1 MTMGHN
7 KADRGKGVALRLGRE
22 DPGGAGGS
30 RARPDQWHPVYKTGG
45 GGAHVMGVSDLPR
58 SLTGNPRGQLCIG
71 NS

>member
-30 RARPDQWHPVYKTGG
+30 RARPDQRHPVYKTGA
-45 GGAHVMGVSDLPR
+45 GGACDG
-58 SLTGNPRGQLCIG
+58 SLRLAPEPNREP
-71 NS
+71 

>member
-7 KADRGKGVALRLGRE
+7 KVDRGKGVALRLGRE

-45 GGAHVMGVSDLPR
+45 GGGACDG
-58 SLTGNPRGQLCIG
+58 SLRLAPEPNREP
-71 NS
+71 